1 MYNSQIAMDKS
12 WTSVISSVKQQNSFL
27 MLLHLCGKHSTYR
40 TDLHH
45 AGNSS
50 IIAVLYNM
58 QVISSS
64 TFSPT
69 SKPNPLGFIVLFS
82 GSVSHQWLSTKQ
94 IIYTMHQCEQNYNE
108 EALAV
113 HTASQHSVIR
123 LMLYRQTLNR
133 KQYASLPYDILYSA
147 YVEGVSIFK
156 DSIKYYHPLKTRQK
170 ADISS

>member
-1 MYNSQIAMDKS
+1 MS
-12 WTSVISSVKQQNSFL
+12 L
-27 MLLHLCGKHSTYR
+27 RLCGKHSTYR
-40 TDLHH
+40 TGLHH

-64 TFSPT
+64 TFSTT

-113 HTASQHSVIR
+113 HTTSQQSVIR
-123 LMLYRQTLNR
+123 LMLYHQSLNR
-133 KQYASLPYDILYSA
+133 KQYASLPYDIRYCA
-147 YVEGVSIFK
+147 YVKGFSIFK
-156 DSIKYYHPLKTRQK
+156 VTIKYYHPLKTRQK
-170 ADISS
+170 ADIIS